1 MIITLNIFQCNLL
14 ELSFS
19 RVLQP
24 YTLGL
29 LIWHFDPRATSTVT
43 EAYLYATA
51 VVVLITLTAFI
62 HHHTQLGSMEI
73 GMRMRVACSS
83 LVYRKVIFNCICF

>member
-1 MIITLNIFQCNLL
+1 MIIIKHFNIIYVEFH
-14 ELSFS
+14 

-29 LIWHFDPRATSTVT
+29 LIWHFDPRATSSVT
-43 EAYLYATA
+43 EAYMYATA
-51 VVVLITLTAFI
+51 VVVMIALTAIISHHI
-62 HHHTQLGSMEI
+62 HLGQMEI

-83 LVYRKVIFNCICF
+83 LVYKKVILKP

>member
-1 MIITLNIFQCNLL
+1 M
-14 ELSFS
+14 
-19 RVLQP
+19 QP

-43 EAYLYATA
+43 EAYMYATA
-51 VVVLITLTAFI
+51 VVVMITLTAI
-62 HHHTQLGSMEI
+62 INHHINLGQMEI

-83 LVYRKVIFNCICF
+83 LVYKKVLLKQ